1 MEMFL
6 GARREE
12 IDTPALLIDLQSM
25 EKNIKTMA
33 DYYRLKGGILRPH
46 QKGHRLPTV
55 ARKQVESGARG
66 VSMTSLGLAE
76 FYVDSG
82 IDDILVTAEICGRSK
97 LTRLCSLSKHGNV
110 TVSVDQMDNVRQL
123 SEAALANNATI
134 NIAVELYMGRGSAGV
149 PLKDAK
155 YFVKE
160 LVKVRGLNFR
170 GLWWHEIFSTTCKQN
185 FELRRKENF
194 DTLDTIT
201 ILKDEIEDMGV
212 NIEMLSGGYTYTWNI
227 TPEYPKLREVEV
239 QAGNYVFSDWCTKIV
254 DGASAFDC
262 ALTVLT
268 RCISRPRSDEAIF
281 DFGMN
286 SCSDECGHDYREV
299 VGPQFRDVECIK
311 EVRQREE
318 VSLAVFNEPNS
329 DVKVGDIFEVIP
341 PHADT
346 TAKLYD
352 RYYGMR
358 DDKVEVIWPNYGR
371 GLL

>member
-1 MEMFL
+1 
-6 GARREE
+6 
-12 IDTPALLIDLQSM
+12 M

-33 DYYRLKGGILRPH
+33 DYYRLKGGALRPH
-46 QKGHRLPTV
+46 QKGHRLPII
-55 ARKQVESGARG
+55 ARKQIASGARG

-76 FYVDSG
+76 LYVESG
-82 IDDILVTAEICGRSK
+82 IDDILITAEICGRNK

-110 TVSVDQMDNVRQL
+110 TVTVDEMNNARQL
-123 SEAALANNATI
+123 SEAALANNVSI
-134 NIAVELYMGRGSAGV
+134 NVAVELFMGRGSAGV
-149 PLKDAK
+149 LLENAK
-155 YFVKE
+155 SFVKE

-170 GLWWHEIFSTTCKQN
+170 GFWWHEVFSIACKQS

-194 DTLDTIT
+194 GTLDAIAV
-201 ILKDEIEDMGV
+201 LKDEIEDMGIT
-212 NIEMLSGGYTYTWNI
+212 IEMLSGGYTYTWNI

-239 QAGNYVFSDWCTKIV
+239 QAGNYVFSDWCTKLV
-254 DGASAFDC
+254 DGASVFDC

-268 RCISRPRSDEAIF
+268 RCISRPRPNEAIF

-286 SCSDECGHDYREV
+286 SCSDECGYDYREV
-299 VGPQFRDVECIK
+299 VGPRFKDVHGIT

-318 VSLAVFNEPNS
+318 VSLAVFKEANRQ
-329 DVKVGDIFEVIP
+329 VKVGDIFEVIP

-346 TAKLYD
+346 TAKLHD

-358 DDKVEVIWPNYGR
+358 NDKVEAIWPNYGR